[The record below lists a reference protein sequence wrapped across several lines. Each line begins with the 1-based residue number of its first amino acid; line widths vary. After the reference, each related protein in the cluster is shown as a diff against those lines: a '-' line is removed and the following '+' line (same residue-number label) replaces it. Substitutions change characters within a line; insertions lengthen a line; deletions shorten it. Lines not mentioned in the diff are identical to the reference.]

1 MNMLSKKYIS
11 VFATTVWFLTFG
23 AIPVAHAFPK
33 TTSSIMLDAKSGKIL
48 SQTNADEVRY
58 PASLTKVMTLYITFT
73 AIENGTLH
81 FDDMLKVSR
90 NAENRSPSKLGVRA
104 GSYISV
110 KDAVLALIVK
120 SANDCATVLA
130 ENIGY
135 SEPAFAELMTRVA
148 RELGMNDTTFK
159 NASGLP
165 NKQHKTTARDMA
177 ILAAAMYHHFPQYYH
192 LFSTKTF
199 SFDGRTY
206 KTHND
211 LLKTF
216 AGADGMKTG
225 FTNAAGYNIIT
236 SAHKD
241 NNRVI
246 AVTMGHKST
255 KERDTKIAN
264 MMTGGLNRLTGTVGS
279 EVMVAKN
286 EVSAAKKTEKS
297 AENLNFGIQI
307 GAFSNYARARKY
319 AVDINRKFA
328 HMPEKSVEIEPV
340 KSEYV
345 VMYRSKIV
353 GFAQEDAQKTC
364 NDLKKANKSCIVVAN
379 AKQHMILAQR

>member
-1 MNMLSKKYIS
+1 MNILSKKHIS
-11 VFATTVWFLTFG
+11 VFVAAVCLSVFG
-23 AIPVAHAFPK
+23 AVSVAHAFPK

-48 SQTNADEVRY
+48 SQNNADEIRY

-199 SFDGRTY
+199 SFGGRTY

-216 AGADGMKTG
+216 VGADGMKTG

-241 NNRVI
+241 NKRVI

-255 KERDTKIAN
+255 KERDTKIAD
-264 MMTGGLNRLTGTVGS
+264 MMTGGLNRLTGTTDS
-279 EVMVAKN
+279 AVMVAKN
-286 EVSAAKKTEKS
+286 EVSPAEKS

-340 KSEYV
+340 KSEYA

-364 NDLKKANKSCIVVAN
+364 NDLKKANKSCIVIAN